1 MSLKQA
7 REEYERMKKSGDLED
22 MFPMLCGDWEE
33 DKEFFLD
40 MFYLNND
47 ALHED

>member
-7 REEYERMKKSGDLED
+7 KKEYEQMKKSGDLQD
-22 MFPMLCGDWEE
+22 LFPMLSGNWQE
-33 DKEFFLD
+33 DKEFFTD